1 MDFSEAPPATLTA
14 QGNTGLY
21 DALYATHVV
30 LASYIMEGFCPVQ
43 LEDLLWMPITK
54 DAGLLFSLSRSS
66 VMPLESVSLE
76 EKEVL

>member
-1 MDFSEAPPATLTA
+1 MAAYY
-14 QGNTGLY
+14 Q
-21 DALYATHVV
+21 
-30 LASYIMEGFCPVQ
+30 
-43 LEDLLWMPITK
+43 